1 MQLLSSASAALQKSD
16 PKLSLETSRRTFGA
30 LLPSIPC
37 TTARHNL
44 ATSFTR
50 ALSEPNLIA
59 THQQTPACARELASK
74 RALHPIHNV
83 KQPKNKV
90 DDPQIFEPCPQFS
103 FFLERSG
110 TAQGTGGAERDRTDD
125 LLLAKQALSQLSYG
139 PTLEWIHVPG
149 SAHDGPSPLSASSLR
164 SQSWWAREDLN
175 FRPHAYQARAL
186 TN

>member
-30 LLPSIPC
+30 LPPFIPC

-50 ALSEPNLIA
+50 ALSEPEPIA
-59 THQQTPACARELASK
+59 THSSSRHHARVNSRPNVLCIRSTMSNSQRTSAKAQTS
-74 RALHPIHNV
+74 
-83 KQPKNKV
+83 
-90 DDPQIFEPCPQFS
+90 DPHSQFS
-103 FFLERSG
+103 FFLERSR
-110 TAQGTGGAERDRTDD
+110 TGGAERDRTDD

-139 PTLEWIHVPG
+139 PSKWAQP
-149 SAHDGPSPLSASSLR
+149 ASASSSR